1 MHVCPQFKNLAKSIL
16 LTAVGIVAV
25 SSTIT
30 GHFPPSSKIQ
40 GVRFFAAS
48 IATILPVKVEP
59 VKQMMSTGNLVK
71 AFATYTFPYTTLKY
85 SKSQSIYLGPCI
97 YRKASLSLWSSLVLV
112 HLA

>member
-16 LTAVGIVAV
+16 LTAVGIFAV

-40 GVRFFAAS
+40 GVRFLAAS

-71 AFATYTFPYTTLKY
+71 AFATYTFP
-85 SKSQSIYLGPCI
+85 
-97 YRKASLSLWSSLVLV
+97 
-112 HLA
+112 